1 MANRE
6 ITNEVLN
13 TSLPVVAEITIYTLM
28 SIFDLMMIGRY
39 GGNIAV
45 SAVGLSNNLTN
56 SFIGIFISGGVCIGI
71 VSLVSRLVG
80 AKQYKNAEKFATIGF
95 ILGAFICLIITILIF
110 TFGKQ
115 FLYILGARNKVLDI
129 GYSFIRINSI
139 AMFFSMNMRLL
150 NSILIGYGN
159 TFIPFIC
166 SLIVISLKVVLN
178 YLLIFGIVFKSRGIE
193 GAAIASTIAYSCGF
207 IFSFY
212 YVISKSK
219 IKFRSFFT
227 FKISIMDIKRIL
239 FLAIPCSLEEA
250 TFSISK
256 LICVAIIIKSG
267 SVSFAADE
275 IANMIEGIS
284 VMPGIGFGVAVIAL
298 VGINTGKR
306 DFKKAKKATYSCAFY
321 AVFMMSIFAIIF
333 LFMSNI
339 LVDFFVNEEEKKVA
353 YLAGKCLAIGALE
366 QPFIGISM
374 VFAGALKGMG
384 DVKSPFFVSCFTSWV
399 IRLPLTYY
407 FIHVSKYPVTAVWW
421 ITALQWGIDAL
432 LMYIIFKYKFSK
444 LPKKAISCSVKYVSR
459 YYSHR
464 II

>member
-1 MANRE
+1 MVNRE

-56 SFIGIFISGGVCIGI
+56 SFIGIFISGGVCISI

-80 AKQYKNAEKFATIGF
+80 AKQFKNAEKFATIGF

-115 FLYILGARNKVLDI
+115 FLYVLGARNSVLEM
-129 GYSFIRINSI
+129 GYSFIKINSI
-139 AMFFSMNMRLL
+139 AIYFCMNMRLL

-166 SLIVISLKVVLN
+166 SLIVISFKIALN
-178 YLLIFGIVFKSRGIE
+178 YLLIFGIMFKARGIE

-219 IKFRSFFT
+219 IKVKSFFI
-227 FKISIMDIKRIL
+227 FRISPKDIKRIL
-239 FLAIPCSLEEA
+239 SLAIPCSLEEA

-267 SVSFAADE
+267 SISFAADE
-275 IANMIEGIS
+275 IANMVEGIS
-284 VMPGIGFGVAVIAL
+284 VMPGIGFGLAVIAI
-298 VGINTGKR
+298 VGLNTGKK
-306 DFKKAKKATYSCAFY
+306 DYKKAKKATYKCALY

-339 LVDFFVNEEEKKVA
+339 LVKFFINENEKKVA
-353 YLAGKCLAIGALE
+353 YLAGRCLAIGALE
-366 QPFIGISM
+366 QPFIAISL
-374 VFAGALKGMG
+374 VFAGALKGVG
-384 DVKSPFFVSCFTSWV
+384 DVKSPFFISCFTSWA

-407 FIHVSKYPVTAVWW
+407 FINVLKYPVTAVWW
-421 ITALQWGIDAL
+421 ITALQWGVDAL
-432 LMYIIFKYKFSK
+432 LMFILFKYRFNKLSK
-444 LPKKAISCSVKYVSR
+444 ESIGRSLK
-459 YYSHR
+459 
-464 II
+464 